1 MNKSELFKVSGLP
14 LNESSKGSSIHKQ
27 AVLNL
32 FYKIMMLTIMI
43 VIEISLLII
52 IIAHKNNNTIF
63 NKAKM
68 CI

>member
-1 MNKSELFKVSGLP
+1 MRVQREALL
-14 LNESSKGSSIHKQ
+14 HKQ

>member
-1 MNKSELFKVSGLP
+1 MASLWMRVQREALL
-14 LNESSKGSSIHKQ
+14 HKQ